1 MGLSKKMWP
10 TDKRENNPIEQD
22 SEMVRMLD
30 LSDRAFKITEKH
42 VKGSSGKVVW
52 HAYKDGQYQ
61 RRYKNYILKANK
73 NYRNKKYGIRD
84 EGWFWW
90 AYQQTEHSRRISKP
104 DNKQVNRNTT
114 AT

>member
-1 MGLSKKMWP
+1 MWP

-22 SEMVRMLD
+22 SEMVQMLE

-42 VKGSSGKVVW
+42 VKWSSGKVVW
-52 HAYKDGQYQ
+52 HANKDGEYQ
-61 RRYKNYILKANK
+61 WRYKNCILKAN
-73 NYRNKKYGIRD
+73 NYRNKKYDIRN

-104 DNKQVNRNTT
+104 DNRQVSGNTT
-114 AT
+114 GT